1 MRKHTAVARSKLSN
15 FASSVSLSA
24 QLVVLSVRE
33 ANIRYWRTETMV
45 LLCIHKICAL
55 LTLYL
60 CVYAHKFFDIGQ
72 INSEKTIKQAKKLVC
87 VPKQ

>member
-1 MRKHTAVARSKLSN
+1 
-15 FASSVSLSA
+15 
-24 QLVVLSVRE
+24 
-33 ANIRYWRTETMV
+33 MV

-60 CVYAHKFFDIGQ
+60 CVYAHIIFDIGQ

>member
-1 MRKHTAVARSKLSN
+1 
-15 FASSVSLSA
+15 
-24 QLVVLSVRE
+24 
-33 ANIRYWRTETMV
+33 MV

-60 CVYAHKFFDIGQ
+60 RVYVHITFDIGQ

-87 VPKQ
+87 VPKQSYLCIVKTRIP

>member
-1 MRKHTAVARSKLSN
+1 
-15 FASSVSLSA
+15 
-24 QLVVLSVRE
+24 
-33 ANIRYWRTETMV
+33 MV

-60 CVYAHKFFDIGQ
+60 RVYAHIFFDIGQ
-72 INSEKTIKQAKKLVC
+72 INKQKTIKQAEKLVC

>member
-1 MRKHTAVARSKLSN
+1 
-15 FASSVSLSA
+15 
-24 QLVVLSVRE
+24 
-33 ANIRYWRTETMV
+33 MV

-60 CVYAHKFFDIGQ
+60 CVCVHIFFDIGQ
-72 INSEKTIKQAKKLVC
+72 INSEKTIKQAKKLAC

>member
-1 MRKHTAVARSKLSN
+1 
-15 FASSVSLSA
+15 
-24 QLVVLSVRE
+24 
-33 ANIRYWRTETMV
+33 MV

-60 CVYAHKFFDIGQ
+60 RVYAHMFFDIGQ